1 MAFRAHICMLLCL
14 LPFAAPAQRPVA
26 PCTDWLATVDEA
38 SQQIV
43 LSWRPSTDT
52 AAMGY
57 HICTGS
63 PCLDFDTVFGRFDT
77 IYTCLPHSAT
87 EPHLYRLHVFDSARN
102 VSSLTPSFG
111 NIVLQAESTPC
122 DSVVNLVWTPYQ
134 GMPGGLSGY
143 RVLAKLEPFNAD
155 FVALGMV
162 DTLGPLAYTVH
173 LSSPVTRVW
182 VKVQA
187 FSADRRLVSQSNVV
201 EIERLTSDTAD
212 FVEIS
217 SVEYDSIRI
226 FNHLVFNTDTSYPT
240 DHYTLLRSIDGSPWR
255 EVATLEPPVLEYID
269 RDINPYDSLHC
280 YLLAVNDACGMNPKY
295 SPVECI
301 VVPTPPEPSVYFPNA
316 ILAGDPANGTFLP
329 VIRGLQ
335 GTLYE
340 LHIYNR
346 QGMLVYHT
354 TDPTRGWTPPADTP
368 QGVYTYR
375 LRCRFNTNFV
385 KQYLGTVLL
394 IK

>member
-43 LSWRPSTDT
+43 LSWRPSADT

-162 DTLGPLAYTVH
+162 DTLGSLAYTVH

-187 FSADRRLVSQSNVV
+187 FSADRRLMSQSNVV

-212 FVEIS
+212 FVEIT

-255 EVATLEPPVLEYID
+255 EAATLEPPVLEYID

-295 SPVECI
+295 SPVECV

-316 ILAGDPANGTFLP
+316 ILAGDPQNGTFLP
-329 VIRGLQ
+329 VVRGLQ

-346 QGMLVYHT
+346 MGILVYHT
-354 TDPTRGWTPPADTP
+354 DDPTLGWTPSPATP

-385 KQYLGTVLL
+385 KTYLGTVLL

>member
-1 MAFRAHICMLLCL
+1 MEK
-14 LPFAAPAQRPVA
+14 P
-26 PCTDWLATVDEA
+26 EN
-38 SQQIV
+38 
-43 LSWRPSTDT
+43 
-52 AAMGY
+52 
-57 HICTGS
+57 
-63 PCLDFDTVFGRFDT
+63 RF
-77 IYTCLPHSAT
+77 
-87 EPHLYRLHVFDSARN
+87 V
-102 VSSLTPSFG
+102 
-111 NIVLQAESTPC
+111 
-122 DSVVNLVWTPYQ
+122 SVVYQ
-134 GMPGGLSGY
+134 LYTIAQDGSKQLEEQTGDERPFEFITGFGVALDRFEEELMKH
-143 RVLAKLEPFNAD
+143 AKGDSFDFTLEPAEAFGDYVPEGKHQLGREIFTVNGK
-155 FVALGMV
+155 FGMV

-187 FSADRRLVSQSNVV
+187 FSADRRLMSQSNVV

-212 FVEIS
+212 FVEIT

>member
-43 LSWRPSTDT
+43 LSWRPSADT

-57 HICTGS
+57 HICTGE

-77 IYTCLPHSAT
+77 TYTCLPHSAT

-111 NIVLQAESTPC
+111 NMVLQAGSSPC
-122 DSVVNLVWTPYQ
+122 DSAVGLEWTPYR

-143 RVLAKLEPFNAD
+143 RVLAKLEPFNDD
-155 FVALGMV
+155 FVALDMV

-187 FSADRRLVSQSNVV
+187 LSADRRLVSQSNVV
-201 EIERLTSDTAD
+201 MLERMTTDTAA
-212 FVEIS
+212 FVEIA
-217 SVEYDSIRI
+217 SVEYDSIRVY
-226 FNHLVFNTDTSYPT
+226 NHLVFHTDTAYHT
-240 DHYTLLRSIDGSPWR
+240 DHYTLYRSIDGSPWR
-255 EVATLEPPVLEYID
+255 EVAILEPHVTEYFD
-269 RDINPYDSLHC
+269 RDVNPYDSLHC
-280 YLLAVNDACGMNPKY
+280 YQLAVNDACGMNPKY
-295 SPVECI
+295 SPTVCV

-346 QGMLVYHT
+346 QGLLVYHT
-354 TDPTRGWTPPADTP
+354 TDPAQGWTPPADTP